1 MELIHPSGHGPP
13 GLAVV
18 GLVVVVVYQFV
29 VEGLAEVGYPVV
41 EGLAEVGYPVV
52 EGLAEVGYPVDVGLA
67 LVYHVV
73 VYQPVVVKGG
83 LQEDDVHGHPV
94 VLVLGHVVVY
104 QPDVDGEG

>member
-1 MELIHPSGHGPP
+1 MELIHPSGQAPP

-18 GLVVVVVYQFV
+18 GLVVVVVYQF
-29 VEGLAEVGYPVV
+29 VV

-73 VYQPVVVKGG
+73 VYQPVVVYGG

-94 VLVLGHVVVY
+94 VLVHGHVVVY

>member
-1 MELIHPSGHGPP
+1 MEFIHPSGHGPP

-29 VEGLAEVGYPVV
+29 VEGLAEVAVVYHVVDVLGYPVV
-41 EGLAEVGYPVV
+41 VLGVV
-52 EGLAEVGYPVDVGLA
+52 EGYPVDVGLA

>member
-1 MELIHPSGHGPP
+1 MDFIHPSGHAPP

-18 GLVVVVVYQFV
+18 GLVVVVVYQF
-29 VEGLAEVGYPVV
+29 VV

-73 VYQPVVVKGG
+73 VYQPVVVNGG
-83 LQEDDVHGHPV
+83 LQEEDVVGHPV
-94 VLVLGHVVVY
+94 VLVHGHVVVY